1 MTAAAKDDL
10 ALAAEFPAATRGQW
24 LALVDKALKGA
35 PFEKKLVNKTYDGLR
50 IDPLY
55 PRRADASPLA
65 GRAAAAPWQI
75 MARVDHP
82 DPDIANRLALDDLEG
97 GATGLVLSSPGAI
110 GAYGYGADLSAEA
123 LGRILDGVFLDGIAI
138 EFDIAPQA
146 KDAPANLAALLKN
159 RGIAPDKADIRFG
172 FDPLGIMAAGGESA
186 FPWKAIVPIF
196 GQIIGEFS
204 AQGFRGPFAAA
215 DGRPAH
221 AAGGSE
227 AQELAFALGNAVTY
241 LRALEAGGI
250 ALDKARRMIF
260 FRLAA
265 DADQFLTMAKFRA
278 IRKLWARVEEACG
291 LTPAPVF
298 VSAETAW
305 RMMAKRDTYVNMLRT
320 TIAAFAAG
328 LGGANAISTLP
339 FTNALGL
346 PDAFARRVARNTQL
360 ILEEESN
367 LAKVSDPAAG
377 SGGIEALTDE
387 LCRAAWTLFQDID
400 AAGGADEALSRGI
413 IQNKIAET
421 RAAREKAIAARRD
434 QLTGTSEF
442 PHLSENHV
450 AVLDVAR
457 VVPAPYGAPA
467 LTFPALKAMRLSEP
481 FEALRD
487 ASDAAL
493 KKKGSRPKIFLAN
506 LGNPADFIARSMFAR
521 NFFEAGGIEA
531 VEFSPPPERG
541 RSSRRSPQGEGGRVG
556 VDASDDPSPVL
567 RTDPPLSG
575 EGKTDIAALVDA
587 FKQSGAKLVCL
598 CSSDEIYADQAA
610 AAAQALV
617 AAGATHI
624 YLAGRP
630 GKNEA
635 DMTAAGVKTFIY
647 AGCDALR
654 TLCTAHDILGL
665 R

>member
-1 MTAAAKDDL
+1 MTGTKNDL
-10 ALAAEFPAATRGQW
+10 ALAAEFPAATREQW

-35 PFEKKLVNKTYDGLR
+35 PFEKKLVHTTYDGLR
-50 IDPLY
+50 IEPLY
-55 PRRADASPLA
+55 PRRSDATPLA
-65 GRAAAAPWQI
+65 GRDPAAPWHI

-82 DPDIANRLALDDLEG
+82 DPAIANRLLLDDLEG
-97 GATGLVLSSPGAI
+97 GATGAVLTSPGAV
-110 GAYGYGADLSAEA
+110 GAYGYGANLSKSM
-123 LGRILDGVFLDGIAI
+123 LPRILDGVFLDGIAI
-138 EFDIAPQA
+138 EFDITPDVKNAPGDLIA
-146 KDAPANLAALLKN
+146 MLKEKS
-159 RGIAPDKADIRFG
+159 IPPDKADIRFG
-172 FDPLGIMAAGGESA
+172 FDPLGALARGGETA
-186 FPWKAIVPIF
+186 YPWKLIAPVFAKIA
-196 GQIIGEFS
+196 GALASE
-204 AQGFRGPFAAA
+204 GFYKHLAAA
-215 DGRPAH
+215 DGRPVH

-250 ALDKARRMIF
+250 ALDAARKMIF

-278 IRKLWARVEEACG
+278 IRKLWARVEDACG

-305 RMMAKRDTYVNMLRT
+305 RMMTTRDVYVNMLRT

-328 LGGANAISTLP
+328 LGGANAITTLP
-339 FTNALGL
+339 FTQALGL
-346 PDAFARRVARNTQL
+346 PDAFARRIARNTQL

-377 SGGIEALTDE
+377 SGGIEALTDD
-387 LCRAAWTLFQDID
+387 LCGAAWALFQEIE

-413 IQNKIAET
+413 IQNKVAET
-421 RAAREKAIAARRD
+421 RAAREKAIATRKD
-434 QLTGTSEF
+434 PLTGTSEF
-442 PHLSENHV
+442 PHLKENHV
-450 AVLDVAR
+450 TVLDVAR
-457 VVPAPYGAPA
+457 VTPQSSGMPA
-467 LTFPALKAMRLSEP
+467 LTFPALKPMRLSEP

-493 KKKGSRPKIFLAN
+493 KTTGSRPKIFLAN

-531 VEFSPPPERG
+531 IEFFPSPLV
-541 RSSRRSPQGEGGRVG
+541 GEGGDANEVSGAGRG
-556 VDASDDPSPVL
+556 VTANNRATPHPAASQPTSPT
-567 RTDPPLSG
+567 RG
-575 EGKTDIAALVDA
+575 EVKEEMIAA
-587 FKQSGAKLVCL
+587 FKQSGAKLACL
-598 CSSDEIYADQAA
+598 CSSDEVYADHAA
-610 AAAQALV
+610 AAAKALA
-617 AAGATHI
+617 AAGAGHI

-630 GKNEA
+630 GKNE
-635 DMTAAGVKTFIY
+635 TALSASGIKTFIY